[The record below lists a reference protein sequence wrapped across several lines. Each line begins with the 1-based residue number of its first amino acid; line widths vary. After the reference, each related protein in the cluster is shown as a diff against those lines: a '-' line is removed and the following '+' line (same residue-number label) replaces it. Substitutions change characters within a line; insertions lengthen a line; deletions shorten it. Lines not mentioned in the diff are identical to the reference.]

1 MNLIINNKMSG
12 ISYIKIFNQLIDEFF
27 NELINIFPE
36 EIKIKVHHTLFQTLC
51 KTNAKK
57 PCNDFMIGCIPY
69 LEKIAMRDENFFTSK
84 DKPSLLSSMN
94 IEKLWTPELSEN
106 TKNAIW
112 KYIKSFFVVGIKIVN
127 MPPETISLI
136 DFITNHPDN

>member
-1 MNLIINNKMSG
+1 MSG
-12 ISYIKIFNQLIDEFF
+12 VSYVKIFNQLIDEFF

-36 EIKIKVHHTLFQTLC
+36 ETKIKVHHTLFQTLS

-69 LEKIAMRDENFFTSK
+69 LEKIAMRDENFFMSN

-112 KYIKSFFVVGIKIVN
+112 KYIKSFFVVGIKIVE
-127 MPPETISLI
+127 MPSETMSLI
-136 DFITNHPDN
+136 NFIINHQDN